1 MNDSFFKAIV
11 NLYGNFVNK
20 ISIKHQKSVNQN
32 QETSGGNN
40 FQFPIFNF
48 QFKSF
53 LLLSL

>member
-11 NLYGNFVNK
+11 NLYGNFVNQ
-20 ISIKHQKSVNQN
+20 ISIKRQKSVNQN